1 MNTASVKIN
10 LRLSFPEDSN
20 LCSNMV
26 SCADMYEGTVVF
38 FTKWLLHVASLM
50 YQLLGW
56 YGGQE
61 IITICCL

>member
-10 LRLSFPEDSN
+10 LRLSFPENFN
-20 LCSNMV
+20 LCSNVV
-26 SCADMYEGTVVF
+26 SGADMYESTAVF
-38 FTKWLLHVASLM
+38 FTKCLLHVASLT
-50 YQLLGW
+50 YQLLGR